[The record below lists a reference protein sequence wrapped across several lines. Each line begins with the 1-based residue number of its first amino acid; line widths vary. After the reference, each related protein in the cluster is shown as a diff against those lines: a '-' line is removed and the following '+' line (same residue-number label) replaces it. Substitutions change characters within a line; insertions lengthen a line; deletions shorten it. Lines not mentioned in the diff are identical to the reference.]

1 MCKRGRKPMPDKH
14 LVGVTFDGDTYATL
28 AAVCDVIGTP
38 IATYVRNLVS
48 RALACE
54 DNRPN
59 ISIEASTPRTAMEF
73 VGIKE
78 PTPIFPTTDTR
89 PITEVLLEEKASAEA
104 AAEETVEETVE
115 DTVEETKEDAE
126 PETPTVNDDLDEQ
139 LAALFGE

>member
-54 DNRPN
+54 DNKPN
-59 ISIEASTPRTAMEF
+59 ISIEPATPRTAMEF

-89 PITEVLLEEKASAEA
+89 PITEVLLEEKAAV
-104 AAEETVEETVE
+104 EETVEEPQ
-115 DTVEETKEDAE
+115 EEA
-126 PETPTVNDDLDEQ
+126 PTVNDDLDEQ

>member
-1 MCKRGRKPMPDKH
+1 MCKRGRKPMPGKH

-38 IATYVRNLVS
+38 IATYVRNIVS

-59 ISIEASTPRTAMEF
+59 ISIEPATPRTAAEF

-89 PITEVLLEEKASAEA
+89 PITEVLLEEKA
-104 AAEETVEETVE
+104 AAEE
-115 DTVEETKEDAE
+115 TVEETKEDAE

>member
-54 DNRPN
+54 DNKPN

-78 PTPIFPTTDTR
+78 PTPIFPTSDTR
-89 PITEVLLEEKASAEA
+89 PITEVLLEEKAAEV
-104 AAEETVEETVE
+104 AAEEK
-115 DTVEETKEDAE
+115 VEETKEEQKEEA
-126 PETPTVNDDLDEQ
+126 PTVNDDLDEQ

>member
-1 MCKRGRKPMPDKH
+1 MPDKH

-54 DNRPN
+54 DNKPN

-78 PTPIFPTTDTR
+78 PTPIFPTSDTR
-89 PITEVLLEEKASAEA
+89 PITEVLLEEKAAAEA
-104 AAEETVEETVE
+104 SADETVEEK
-115 DTVEETKEDAE
+115 VEETKDEQKEEA
-126 PETPTVNDDLDEQ
+126 PTVNDDLDEQ

>member
-1 MCKRGRKPMPDKH
+1 MCKRGRKPMPGKH

-54 DNRPN
+54 DDRPK
-59 ISIEASTPRTAMEF
+59 ISIEPATPRTAAEF

-78 PTPIFPTTDTR
+78 PTSIFPTTDTR
-89 PITEVLLEEKASAEA
+89 PITEVLLEEKAAAEDTKEDA
-104 AAEETVEETVE
+104 VEETVEEPQ
-115 DTVEETKEDAE
+115 EEA
-126 PETPTVNDDLDEQ
+126 PTVNDDLDEQ

>member
-38 IATYVRNLVS
+38 IATYVRNIVS

-78 PTPIFPTTDTR
+78 PTPIFPTSDTR
-89 PITEVLLEEKASAEA
+89 PITEVLLEEKAADPA
-104 AAEETVEETVE
+104 PVEEK
-115 DTVEETKEDAE
+115 VEETKEDAE

>member
-38 IATYVRNLVS
+38 IATYVRNLVT

-54 DNRPN
+54 ENRPN
-59 ISIEASTPRTAMEF
+59 ISIEPATPRTAMEF

-89 PITEVLLEEKASAEA
+89 PITEVLLEEKAAAEA
-104 AAEETVEETVE
+104 SADETVEEI
-115 DTVEETKEDAE
+115 EDAE

>member
-1 MCKRGRKPMPDKH
+1 MPDKH

-54 DNRPN
+54 DNKPN
-59 ISIEASTPRTAMEF
+59 ISIDAAKPRTAMEF

-78 PTPIFPTTDTR
+78 PTPIFPTSDTR
-89 PITEVLLEEKASAEA
+89 PITEVLLEEKERDGGV
-104 AAEETVEETVE
+104 VEEK
-115 DTVEETKEDAE
+115 VEETKEETRGDAE

>member
-38 IATYVRNLVS
+38 IATHVRNIVI

-59 ISIEASTPRTAMEF
+59 ISIDPATPRTAAEF

-89 PITEVLLEEKASAEA
+89 PITEVLLEEKERDGGV
-104 AAEETVEETVE
+104 VEEQK
-115 DTVEETKEDAE
+115 EERKEEQKDEA
-126 PETPTVNDDLDEQ
+126 PTVNDDLDEQ

>member
-1 MCKRGRKPMPDKH
+1 MCKRGRKPIPDKH

-54 DNRPN
+54 DNRPS
-59 ISIEASTPRTAMEF
+59 ISIDPATPRTAMEF

-78 PTPIFPTTDTR
+78 PTPIFPTSDTR
-89 PITEVLLEEKASAEA
+89 PITEVLLEEKERDGGV
-104 AAEETVEETVE
+104 VEEK
-115 DTVEETKEDAE
+115 VEETKEEQKEEA
-126 PETPTVNDDLDEQ
+126 PTVNDDLDEQ

>member
-1 MCKRGRKPMPDKH
+1 MPDKH

-28 AAVCDVIGTP
+28 SAVCDVIGTP
-38 IATYVRNLVS
+38 VATYVRNLVT

-54 DNRPN
+54 ENRPN
-59 ISIEASTPRTAMEF
+59 ISIEPATPRTAVEF

-89 PITEVLLEEKASAEA
+89 PITEVLLEEKA

-115 DTVEETKEDAE
+115 ETQEEPRD
-126 PETPTVNDDLDEQ
+126 ETPTVNDDLDEQ

>member
-1 MCKRGRKPMPDKH
+1 MPDKH

-54 DNRPN
+54 DNKPN
-59 ISIEASTPRTAMEF
+59 ISIDAAKPRTAMEF

-78 PTPIFPTTDTR
+78 PTPIFPTSDTR
-89 PITEVLLEEKASAEA
+89 PITEVLLEEKERDGGV
-104 AAEETVEETVE
+104 VEEK
-115 DTVEETKEDAE
+115 VEETKEETREDAE

>member
-38 IATYVRNLVS
+38 VATYVRNLVT

-59 ISIEASTPRTAMEF
+59 ISIEAATPRTAAEF

-89 PITEVLLEEKASAEA
+89 PITEVLLEEKA
-104 AAEETVEETVE
+104 AAEETVDETVE
-115 DTVEETKEDAE
+115 EPKEDAE

>member
-1 MCKRGRKPMPDKH
+1 MPDKH

-78 PTPIFPTTDTR
+78 PTPIFPTSDTR
-89 PITEVLLEEKASAEA
+89 PITEVLLEEKERDGGV
-104 AAEETVEETVE
+104 VEEK
-115 DTVEETKEDAE
+115 VEETKEEQKEEA
-126 PETPTVNDDLDEQ
+126 PTVNDDLDEQ

>member
-1 MCKRGRKPMPDKH
+1 MPGKH

-54 DNRPN
+54 DNKPN
-59 ISIEASTPRTAMEF
+59 ISIDAAKPRTAMEF

-78 PTPIFPTTDTR
+78 PTPIFPTSDTR
-89 PITEVLLEEKASAEA
+89 PITEVLLEEKERDGGI
-104 AAEETVEETVE
+104 AEEK
-115 DTVEETKEDAE
+115 VEETKEDAE

>member
-1 MCKRGRKPMPDKH
+1 MCKRGRKPMPGKH

-59 ISIEASTPRTAMEF
+59 ISIESATPRTAAEF

-89 PITEVLLEEKASAEA
+89 PITEVLLEEKAA
-104 AAEETVEETVE
+104 ASEEKVE
-115 DTVEETKEDAE
+115 DTFEEPQEDAE

>member
-1 MCKRGRKPMPDKH
+1 MCKRGRKPMPGKH

-59 ISIEASTPRTAMEF
+59 ISIEPATPRTAAEF

-89 PITEVLLEEKASAEA
+89 PITEVLLEEKA
-104 AAEETVEETVE
+104 AAEETKEDAVEETV
-115 DTVEETKEDAE
+115 EDAE

>member
-59 ISIEASTPRTAMEF
+59 ISIESATPRTAMEF

-78 PTPIFPTTDTR
+78 PTPIFPTSDTR
-89 PITEVLLEEKASAEA
+89 PITEVLLEEKERDGGV
-104 AAEETVEETVE
+104 VEEQ
-115 DTVEETKEDAE
+115 VEETKEETREDAE

>member
-38 IATYVRNLVS
+38 IATYVRNLVT

-59 ISIEASTPRTAMEF
+59 ISIEPATPRTAVEF

-89 PITEVLLEEKASAEA
+89 PITEVLLEEKAADPTPV
-104 AAEETVEETVE
+104 EETVEETVE
-115 DTVEETKEDAE
+115 EIEDAE

>member
-1 MCKRGRKPMPDKH
+1 MCKRGRKPRPDKH

-28 AAVCDVIGTP
+28 AAVCDAIGTP
-38 IATYVRNLVS
+38 VAKYVRNLVT

-59 ISIEASTPRTAMEF
+59 ISIEPATPRTAAEF

-89 PITEVLLEEKASAEA
+89 PITEVLLEEKAAD
-104 AAEETVEETVE
+104 EETVEEPHE
-115 DTVEETKEDAE
+115 DPHEEA
-126 PETPTVNDDLDEQ
+126 PTVNDDLDEQ

>member
-38 IATYVRNLVS
+38 IATYVRNIVS

-59 ISIEASTPRTAMEF
+59 ISIEPATPRTAMEF

-78 PTPIFPTTDTR
+78 PTPIFPTSDTR
-89 PITEVLLEEKASAEA
+89 PITEVLLEEKAADPA
-104 AAEETVEETVE
+104 PVEEK
-115 DTVEETKEDAE
+115 VEETKEDAE
-126 PETPTVNDDLDEQ
+126 PDTPTVNDDLDEQ

>member
-38 IATYVRNLVS
+38 VATYVRTLVT

-59 ISIEASTPRTAMEF
+59 ISIESATPRTAADF

-89 PITEVLLEEKASAEA
+89 PITEVLLEEKERDGGIAD
-104 AAEETVEETVE
+104 ETVEEI
-115 DTVEETKEDAE
+115 EDAE

>member
-38 IATYVRNLVS
+38 IATHVRNIVI

-54 DNRPN
+54 ENRPN
-59 ISIEASTPRTAMEF
+59 ISIEPATPRTAVEF

-89 PITEVLLEEKASAEA
+89 PITEVLLEEKA
-104 AAEETVEETVE
+104 AAEERDGGIVEETQ
-115 DTVEETKEDAE
+115 EDAE

>member
-38 IATYVRNLVS
+38 IATYVRNIVS

-78 PTPIFPTTDTR
+78 PTPIFPTSDTR
-89 PITEVLLEEKASAEA
+89 PITEVLLEEKERDGGV
-104 AAEETVEETVE
+104 VEEK
-115 DTVEETKEDAE
+115 VEETKEEA
-126 PETPTVNDDLDEQ
+126 PTVNDDLDEQ

>member
-1 MCKRGRKPMPDKH
+1 MPDKH

-59 ISIEASTPRTAMEF
+59 ISIDAAKPRTAMEF

-78 PTPIFPTTDTR
+78 PTPIFPTSDTR
-89 PITEVLLEEKASAEA
+89 PITEVLLEEKERDGGI
-104 AAEETVEETVE
+104 AEEK
-115 DTVEETKEDAE
+115 VEETKE
-126 PETPTVNDDLDEQ
+126 ETREEAPTVNDDLDEQ

>member
-54 DNRPN
+54 DNKPN

-78 PTPIFPTTDTR
+78 PTPIFPTSDTR
-89 PITEVLLEEKASAEA
+89 PITEVLLEEKERDGGI
-104 AAEETVEETVE
+104 AEEK
-115 DTVEETKEDAE
+115 VEETKEETREDA
-126 PETPTVNDDLDEQ
+126 PTVNDDLDEQ

>member
-38 IATYVRNLVS
+38 IATHVRNIVI

-54 DNRPN
+54 ENRPN
-59 ISIEASTPRTAMEF
+59 ISIEPATPRTAVEF

-89 PITEVLLEEKASAEA
+89 PITEVLLEEKAAAEA
-104 AAEETVEETVE
+104 TAEEKVEEQK
-115 DTVEETKEDAE
+115 EEA
-126 PETPTVNDDLDEQ
+126 PTVNDDLDEQ

>member
-59 ISIEASTPRTAMEF
+59 ISIEPATPRTAAEF

-78 PTPIFPTTDTR
+78 PTPIFPTSDTR
-89 PITEVLLEEKASAEA
+89 PITEVLLEEKA
-104 AAEETVEETVE
+104 AAEETVE
-115 DTVEETKEDAE
+115 DAVEETKDEQKEEA
-126 PETPTVNDDLDEQ
+126 PTVNDDLDEQ
-139 LAALFGE
+139 LAVLFGE

>member
-1 MCKRGRKPMPDKH
+1 MPDKH

-38 IATYVRNLVS
+38 VATYVRNLVT

-54 DNRPN
+54 ENRPN
-59 ISIEASTPRTAMEF
+59 ISIEPATPRTAVEF

-89 PITEVLLEEKASAEA
+89 PITEVLLEEKA
-104 AAEETVEETVE
+104 AAEETVEEK
-115 DTVEETKEDAE
+115 EETREDAE

>member
-1 MCKRGRKPMPDKH
+1 MPDKH

-59 ISIEASTPRTAMEF
+59 ISIESAKPRTAMEF

-78 PTPIFPTTDTR
+78 PTPIFPTSDTR
-89 PITEVLLEEKASAEA
+89 PITEVLLEEKERDGGV
-104 AAEETVEETVE
+104 VEEVVE
-115 DTVEETKEDAE
+115 PKEEQKDEA
-126 PETPTVNDDLDEQ
+126 PTVNDDLDEQ

>member
-38 IATYVRNLVS
+38 IATHVRNIVI
-48 RALACE
+48 RALGCE
-54 DNRPN
+54 ENRPN
-59 ISIEASTPRTAMEF
+59 ISIEPATPRTAAEF

-89 PITEVLLEEKASAEA
+89 PITEVLLEEKAA
-104 AAEETVEETVE
+104 VE
-115 DTVEETKEDAE
+115 DTVEEPQEDAE

>member
-38 IATYVRNLVS
+38 IATYVRNIVS

-59 ISIEASTPRTAMEF
+59 ISIESATPRTAAEF

-89 PITEVLLEEKASAEA
+89 PITDVLLEEKAA
-104 AAEETVEETVE
+104 AAEETVEEPQ
-115 DTVEETKEDAE
+115 EEA
-126 PETPTVNDDLDEQ
+126 PTVNDDLDEQ

>member
-54 DNRPN
+54 DNKPN
-59 ISIEASTPRTAMEF
+59 ISIDAAKPRTAMEF

-78 PTPIFPTTDTR
+78 PTPIFPTSDTR
-89 PITEVLLEEKASAEA
+89 PITEVLLEEKAAEV
-104 AAEETVEETVE
+104 AAEEK
-115 DTVEETKEDAE
+115 VEETKEEQKEEA
-126 PETPTVNDDLDEQ
+126 PTVNDDLDEQ

>member
-38 IATYVRNLVS
+38 IATHVRNIVI
-48 RALACE
+48 RALGCE
-54 DNRPN
+54 ENRPN
-59 ISIEASTPRTAMEF
+59 ISIEPATPRTAVEF

-89 PITEVLLEEKASAEA
+89 PITEVLLEEKAA
-104 AAEETVEETVE
+104 
-115 DTVEETKEDAE
+115 VEETKEEAVEEAVED
-126 PETPTVNDDLDEQ
+126 TPTVNDDLDEQ

>member
-38 IATYVRNLVS
+38 IATHVRNIVI

-54 DNRPN
+54 ENKPN
-59 ISIEASTPRTAMEF
+59 ISIEPATPRTAVEF

-89 PITEVLLEEKASAEA
+89 PITEVLLEEKA
-104 AAEETVEETVE
+104 AAEEK
-115 DTVEETKEDAE
+115 VEETKEDAE

>member
-54 DNRPN
+54 DNKPN
-59 ISIEASTPRTAMEF
+59 ISIDAAKPRTAMEF

-78 PTPIFPTTDTR
+78 PTPIFPTSDTR
-89 PITEVLLEEKASAEA
+89 PITEVLLEEKERDGGV
-104 AAEETVEETVE
+104 VEEVVE
-115 DTVEETKEDAE
+115 QKEEQKEEA
-126 PETPTVNDDLDEQ
+126 PTVNDDLDEQ

>member
-1 MCKRGRKPMPDKH
+1 MPDKH

-54 DNRPN
+54 DNKPN
-59 ISIEASTPRTAMEF
+59 ISIDAAKPRTAMEF

-78 PTPIFPTTDTR
+78 PTPIFPTSDTR
-89 PITEVLLEEKASAEA
+89 PITEVLLEEKAAEVA
-104 AAEETVEETVE
+104 DEEK
-115 DTVEETKEDAE
+115 VEETKEEQKEEA
-126 PETPTVNDDLDEQ
+126 PTVNDDLDEQ

>member
-78 PTPIFPTTDTR
+78 PTPIFPTSDTR
-89 PITEVLLEEKASAEA
+89 PITEVLLEEKERDGGV
-104 AAEETVEETVE
+104 VEEKVE
-115 DTVEETKEDAE
+115 AQKEEQKEEA
-126 PETPTVNDDLDEQ
+126 PTVNDDLDEQ